1 MKFAITLEIL
11 IFVDA
16 DEHASRVLP
25 ALQEIMANPLIV
37 RENVVLE
44 QRNLN

>member
-25 ALQEIMANPLIV
+25 ALQEIMANRLIV